1 MIKYHKI
8 LPYTLVMAM
17 LSSSAAYAAPIQ
29 ADTKEF
35 QTVASASNAELK
47 EQLDVATASD
57 ATRQEAKDIIISM
70 IQAENENDWN
80 TFASYWDTESEQ
92 IFIDLFQDPNYTAE
106 NTGIS
111 TVESA
116 SLEYIQELTTD
127 SAPYYM
133 QPSEYE
139 EYSDVTYFL
148 VGIDYS
154 VREVNKYFYNG
165 INFRLVAVGKNSD
178 GDYKVLDRITA
189 PSSLLRTLETTRSAA
204 NGLED
209 AINTALTVAQ
219 EKNKGFI
226 IDSDLT
232 VYDTLTE
239 SAEEESQNQAVSR
252 SVIIPGREDMVCQHD
267 TPKNVRVLYKGNIYN
282 PTLKE
287 YVLDTVPNEFVV
299 SANIQPA
306 LKTAVVVVQQYAT
319 YYCLYEEKHPDAGY
333 DMKASEGDQQYA
345 LGSFDKMEEI
355 YRTDLLKAY
364 NGDST
369 DIVKPYLCHLESSTG
384 KFFPTYYAK
393 NKDYFDIIGHEGL
406 DQTELEKLTNSEG
419 WTLEKILHKFYH
431 AGMDTDHISDIGTVK
446 IKSYNT
452 NIDIDK
458 SGWIEENGNWY
469 YYHNGVM
476 LTGWQMINGEYYYLG
491 TDGVMTTGWQLID
504 GVYYYMHSDG
514 KMAHSTWMQD
524 KDNGLWYYLHG
535 DGHMAANEWIGSDSG
550 GWYFVKEA
558 GYMATNEWID
568 RTAVDGYWYWVQKDV
583 KMFSNGSLVING
595 VTRHF
600 DSQGHCLNP

>member
-29 ADTKEF
+29 TDTKGI
-35 QTVASASNAELK
+35 QTVASASDAELK
-47 EQLDVATASD
+47 DKLDVATASD
-57 ATRQEAKDIIISM
+57 ASRQEAKDIIISM

-92 IFIDLFQDPNYTAE
+92 TFIDLFKDPNYTAE

-116 SLEYIQELTTD
+116 SLEYIHELTTD

-139 EYSDVTYFL
+139 EYSDITYFL

-165 INFRLVAVGKNSD
+165 INFRLVAVGKDSN

-189 PSSLLRTLETTRSAA
+189 PSSLLRALETTRSSV

-209 AINTALTVAQ
+209 AVNTALMVDQA
-219 EKNKGFI
+219 KNKGYI
-226 IDSDLT
+226 VDSDLT

-239 SAEEESQNQAVSR
+239 SAEEELQNQSLSR
-252 SVIIPGREDMVCQHD
+252 SVIKPGREDMVCQHD
-267 TPKNVRVLYKGNIYN
+267 APKNVKVLYNGKIYS

-299 SANIQPA
+299 STNIQPA

-319 YYCLYEEKHPDAGY
+319 YYCLYEGKHPDTGY
-333 DMKASEGDQQYA
+333 DLKASEGDQKYVQ
-345 LGSFDKMEEI
+345 GSFNKMPEI
-355 YRTDLLKAY
+355 YRTKLLTAY

-384 KFFPTYYAK
+384 KFFPTYYALDQSYLDK
-393 NKDYFDIIGHEGL
+393 IGHDGL
-406 DQTELEKLTNSEG
+406 NQSEMAKMKDSEG
-419 WTLEKILHKFYH
+419 WTLEKILRKYYH
-431 AGMDTDHISDIGTVK
+431 AGMDTDHLSDIGTVK
-446 IKSYNT
+446 IKSYT
-452 NIDIDK
+452 NSDIDK
-458 SGWIEENGNWY
+458 NGWIEENGNWY

-491 TDGVMTTGWQLID
+491 TDGVMTTGWQLVD
-504 GVYYYMHSDG
+504 GVYYYMHSTG
-514 KMAHSTWMQD
+514 IMAHSEWVQD
-524 KDNGLWYYLHG
+524 KNNGLWYYLHG

-558 GYMATNEWID
+558 GYMAKNEWIS
-568 RTAVDGYWYWVQKDV
+568 VGGYWYWLQEDG